1 MISKFFVIFLSYVNI
16 FSFLNGKTDYIF
28 LQNQISD
35 LYSKKND
42 AVIRVLRT
50 VDPKKIDYRDLST
63 GFFIDNLGHVL
74 TSNSDFEKS
83 GDFFILFNRK
93 TYESNIIGFDK
104 VTGLGLLKLLDP
116 PEKFSF
122 IQVFP
127 ETKVPRTGSLAI
139 AITQKL
145 DLSGFP
151 RISRNPVAYPRLST
165 VMGNIPNL
173 FPFFRMDL
181 KLFIGERGSPI
192 FDLHGSFI
200 GSICKSIGDVEES
213 LILPSFAIDRI
224 IRDLKV
230 SGKVNYGWI
239 GLDISTNANGEIYIK
254 DISSDSPLAT
264 LDVQKNDLILSLG
277 DYKINNYRDYS
288 RALFY
293 SRPDSKLKVILKRG
307 LETKTFLI
315 SLKSRPILKNS
326 QNESKSIQRK

>member
-1 MISKFFVIFLSYVNI
+1 MASKFFVIFLLYVTF
-16 FSFLNGKTDYIF
+16 FSFLKGKTDYVV

-35 LYSKKND
+35 LYLEKND

-50 VDPKKIDYRDLST
+50 VDPKKIYSRDLST

-74 TSNSDFEKS
+74 TSFADFEKP
-83 GDFFILFNRK
+83 GNLFILFNRK
-93 TYESNIIGFDK
+93 AYESKIIGFDK

-116 PEKFSF
+116 PDKFSF

-145 DLSGFP
+145 DLFGLP
-151 RISRNPVAYPRLST
+151 RISRDPVAYPRLST
-165 VMGNIPNL
+165 VMGKIPNL
-173 FPFFRMDL
+173 FPFFRMDM

-192 FDLHGSFI
+192 FDLHGSFV
-200 GSICKSIGDVEES
+200 GFICKSISDVEES

-239 GLDISTNANGEIYIK
+239 GLDVSINANGEIYIK
-254 DISSDSPLAT
+254 GISPDSPLAT
-264 LDVQKNDLILSLG
+264 LDVKKNDLILNIG
-277 DYKINNYRDYS
+277 DHKINNYRDYS

-293 SRPDSKLKVILKRG
+293 SRPDLKLKVILKR
-307 LETKTFLI
+307 EF
-315 SLKSRPILKNS
+315 
-326 QNESKSIQRK
+326 